1 MSLLDYKS
9 NIEEIVNGWNKQ
21 EIILSRFFQ
30 PYIQLLKTVV
40 PVGLKFKRIIDY
52 QFDKEYYSDKLF
64 TKFLEKR
71 LHTHNIIVDINY
83 TDDELEIKSELSFV
97 GEPILKDGY
106 FQTIKLDIIAPQN
119 RYLDYS
125 YLYFLS
131 SIELIF
137 VDYLWYKIISKEFKE
152 LDLIQLPNPTESRYF
167 KAFNKLWKCVA
178 TKSKVSNFMAYW
190 SDDGKLPIYHPID
203 RDFLISVTQSNLWK
217 WLVIAMSFF
226 TRNDN
231 SLCDRY
237 FILKLLHGTISG
249 LCEGLY
255 FANPFFPHKD
265 YSFGEP
271 IDTEKINHILD
282 RKRKKLVW
290 KNNYYDLINNRIL

>member
-1 MSLLDYKS
+1 MSLLDSKS
-9 NIEEIVNGWNKQ
+9 NIEEVVSGWKKQ
-21 EIILSRFFQ
+21 EIMLLRFFH

-52 QFDKEYYSDKLF
+52 HFDKENYSDKLF

-71 LHTHNIIVDINY
+71 LHTRNIIINISY
-83 TDDELEIKSELSFV
+83 TEDELEIKSDLSFI

-106 FQTIKLDIIAPQN
+106 FQTIKLDITAPPN

-152 LDLIQLPNPTESRYF
+152 LGLIQLPNPTESQYF
-167 KAFNKLWKCVA
+167 NSFSKLWKCITA
-178 TKSKVSNFMAYW
+178 KNKVSNFMSFW

-203 RDFLISVTQSNLWK
+203 RDFLISVAQSNLWK

-226 TRNDN
+226 NMNDN

-237 FILKLLHGTISG
+237 FLLKLMHGTISG

-271 IDTEKINHILD
+271 IDTEKVNHFFN
-282 RKRKKLVW
+282 RKEKK
-290 KNNYYDLINNRIL
+290 II